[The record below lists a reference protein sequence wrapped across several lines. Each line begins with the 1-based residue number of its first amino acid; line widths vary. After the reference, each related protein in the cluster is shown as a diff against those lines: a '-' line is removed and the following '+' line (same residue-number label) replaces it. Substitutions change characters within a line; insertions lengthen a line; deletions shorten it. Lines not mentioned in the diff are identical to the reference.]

1 MIKRVLSPVSSSLKT
16 TKYHQKANFTRLI
29 SGFSGSARHS
39 NILFN
44 YICVYVT
51 HNIYICIYIYILL
64 RQNRFHLTFLAVY
77 QFLVHEIGKK
87 SYKIHSGIEKTT
99 PCFLSQ
105 LRTVFNFTLHRVVCP
120 IFKNLKHPSSV
131 LQKSNSH
138 LVFGGNN

>member
-1 MIKRVLSPVSSSLKT
+1 MIKIVLSPVSSSLKT
-16 TKYHQKANFTRLI
+16 TEYHQKANFTRLI

-39 NILFN
+39 DILYN

-51 HNIYICIYIYILL
+51 HNIYIYIYILL
-64 RQNRFHLTFLAVY
+64 CQNRFHLTFLAVY

-87 SYKIHSGIEKTT
+87 SYKIHSGIEKTI

-105 LRTVFNFTLHRVVCP
+105 LRAVFTFILHRVVYP

-138 LVFGGNN
+138 LVFGDSN